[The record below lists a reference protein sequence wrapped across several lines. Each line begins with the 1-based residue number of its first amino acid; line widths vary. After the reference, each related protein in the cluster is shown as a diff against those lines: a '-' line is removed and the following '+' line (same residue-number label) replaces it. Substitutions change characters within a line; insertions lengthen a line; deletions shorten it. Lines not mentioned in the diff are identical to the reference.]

1 MKQKQDTFTD
11 DFEDVILWPCGSTC
25 YRYELGEYLHKSDDY
40 AILRVGTPEYIDW
53 HYREDKQV
61 KADIAANKYK
71 GSVAEAYKVEYNDLK
86 RQVNEEYQPEE
97 MHDLRI

>member
-25 YRYELGEYLHKSDDY
+25 YRYELGEYTHKSDDY
-40 AILRVGTPEYIDW
+40 DILRVGTPEYID
-53 HYREDKQV
+53 HCYREDKQV
-61 KADIAANKYK
+61 KADVAANKYK
-71 GSVAEAYKVEYNDLK
+71 GSTAEAYKVEYNDLK